1 MLELTGVTRTVT
13 LQNGSP
19 LPILRGVDL
28 TVSARD
34 HISIVGQSGTGK
46 STLLN
51 IIGMLDL
58 PDSGTYIFAGED
70 VAKLSESKRA
80 ALRGSSFGFVFQ
92 QFNLFNART
101 ALENVEVPL
110 LYSSSTKTLFRR
122 SSLAAEM
129 LELVGLGDR
138 LEAMPSQL
146 SGGEQ
151 QRVAIARALV
161 RRPKVILADEPTGA
175 LDLQTGSMVM
185 DLLERVAAEMNSA
198 LIIISH
204 DMQVAARAK
213 QIYQISE
220 GVLVERSH
228 EQVHDALA
236 TRSLEVEAQ

>member
-1 MLELTGVTRTVT
+1 M
-13 LQNGSP
+13 
-19 LPILRGVDL
+19 
-28 TVSARD
+28 
-34 HISIVGQSGTGK
+34 
-46 STLLN
+46 
-51 IIGMLDL
+51 
-58 PDSGTYIFAGED
+58 
-70 VAKLSESKRA
+70 
-80 ALRGSSFGFVFQ
+80 
-92 QFNLFNART
+92 
-101 ALENVEVPL
+101 PL

-161 RRPKVILADEPTGA
+161 RNPKVILADEPTGA

-228 EQVHDALA
+228 EQVRDALA